1 MSLPFLSHTHIQI
14 MSFSDL
20 GLSAELVEAVTSKGY
35 TVPTAIQSQAIPYI
49 LDRRDL
55 MGGSQ
60 TGTGKTAAF
69 TLPLLQILSEA
80 DQESRGKTRLRA
92 PRALVLTPTRE
103 LAAQVGESV
112 RNYGKM
118 LDLRSTII
126 FGGVGFGPQVS
137 KLRSGVDIL
146 IATPGRL
153 LDHAGQRNVDL
164 SKIEIL
170 IFDEADRMLDMG
182 FIHDIKKIINLMPK
196 RRQNLLFS
204 ATYSA
209 EIKKV
214 ADEWLHDPVMVEV
227 ARRNEVA
234 EKVTQIIHPVAKSD
248 KRELLSQLI
257 HDGEWQQV
265 LVFSRTKHGANRLAK
280 NLEEDGITA
289 TAIHGN
295 KSQGARTRALD
306 DFKRGRVRV
315 LVATDVAS
323 RGLDISLLPHVVN
336 FELPNVPEDY
346 VHRIGRTGRAGEEGA
361 ALSLVSADERGLL
374 RDIEKVL
381 NKQIPVEVIEGFAMN
396 EADGAVDART
406 QGRGRGGGGGRRGG
420 GGGGGGGGGRRGG
433 GGGGGGRSGGA
444 KKKAVA
450 GGSSGP
456 GGQRKRVGGRRRR
469 RSGV

>member
-1 MSLPFLSHTHIQI
+1 

-20 GLSAELVEAVTSKGY
+20 GLCAELVDAVTSKGY
-35 TVPTAIQSQAIPYI
+35 SEPTAIQSQAIPQI

-69 TLPLLQILSEA
+69 TLPLLQILAEA
-80 DQESRGKTRLRA
+80 DRESGGKTRLRA

-112 RNYGKM
+112 RNYGK
-118 LDLRSTII
+118 LLELRSTII

-153 LDHAGQRNVDL
+153 LDHANQRNVDL

-182 FIHDIKKIINLMPK
+182 FIHDIKKIIKLVPK

-204 ATYSA
+204 ATYKG
-209 EIKKV
+209 EIKKM
-214 ADEWLHDPVMVEV
+214 ADEILQNPALVEV
-227 ARRNEVA
+227 ARRNETA
-234 EKVTQIIHPVAKSD
+234 EKITQIMHPVAKTE
-248 KRELLSQLI
+248 KRRLLSQLI
-257 HDGEWQQV
+257 NDGEWQQV
-265 LVFSRTKHGANRLAK
+265 LVFARTKHGCNRLAK
-280 NLEEDGITA
+280 NLETDGITA
-289 TAIHGN
+289 VAIHGN
-295 KSQGARTRALD
+295 KSQGARTRALE

-346 VHRIGRTGRAGEEGA
+346 VHRIGRTGRAGEKGA
-361 ALSLVSADERGLL
+361 AHSLVSADERGLL
-374 RDIEKVL
+374 SDIEKVL
-381 NKQIPVEVIEGFAMN
+381 KKAIPVEKIEGFDMLA
-396 EADGAVDART
+396 ADGATDART
-406 QGRGRGGGGGRRGG
+406 QGRGGGGGRRGG
-420 GGGGGGGGGRRGG
+420 GGGRRGG
-433 GGGGGGRSGGA
+433 GGGRGGRQGGA
-444 KKKAVA
+444 KKKTASA
-450 GGSSGP
+450 
-456 GGQRKRVGGRRRR
+456 GGQRKRTSSRQRAASRRR
-469 RSGV
+469 G